1 MTASERSVAVNG
13 VSLWTATQGAGPP
26 VVLCHGG
33 PGIYDYLEPV
43 ADMIADLV
51 TAHRYDQRGC
61 GRSEDR
67 GPYDVAT
74 FVADLDALREHW
86 GYEAWTVVGH
96 SWGATLAL
104 LYAIEH
110 PERVERL
117 GYVSGTG
124 IDPAW
129 HDAYRENRAA
139 RLAPHERRRLRQLE
153 SLRAQAGGSELE
165 RINEERATLLKRT
178 EYHDVTRFEELPHH
192 DRFPLNYALN
202 AVLNADVSR
211 LEEAGELSAQVS
223 RIAAPTLV
231 LDGESD
237 PRPRC
242 ARKQIAELVADS
254 RHVTIAGAGH
264 DLWVEQPEA
273 TSLALREFLTS
284 PARG

>member
-67 GPYDVAT
+67 GPYNVAT

-110 PERVERL
+110 PERV
-117 GYVSGTG
+117 
-124 IDPAW
+124 
-129 HDAYRENRAA
+129 RAA
-139 RLAPHERRRLRQLE
+139 RVCLRHGHRPSLARRIPREPRGE
-153 SLRAQAGGSELE
+153 ACPPRA
-165 RINEERATLLKRT
+165 
-178 EYHDVTRFEELPHH
+178 
-192 DRFPLNYALN
+192 
-202 AVLNADVSR
+202 
-211 LEEAGELSAQVS
+211 
-223 RIAAPTLV
+223 AAP
-231 LDGESD
+231 
-237 PRPRC
+237 
-242 ARKQIAELVADS
+242 
-254 RHVTIAGAGH
+254 
-264 DLWVEQPEA
+264 
-273 TSLALREFLTS
+273 S
-284 PARG
+284 PT